1 MWLLLV
7 KLLIGLNPLSWGKQR
22 TPVRIFARGKRSNN
36 LKGLLARFNPVTTL
50 TYIIEFTIDWL
61 ISKIPIQVIYNPLR
75 NVIKCYLSFFFF
87 TFFYDPVKVAI
98 DIFSLVS
105 IWSIGFTRK
114 MQEFLFILK
123 FQLSRIAME
132 QIPKALELKANME
145 SFCCNRML
153 ECWCSIATF
162 IAIQYFVWFN
172 VILADFLFFF

>member
-1 MWLLLV
+1 MLSLL
-7 KLLIGLNPLSWGKQR
+7 
-22 TPVRIFARGKRSNN
+22 
-36 LKGLLARFNPVTTL
+36 
-50 TYIIEFTIDWL
+50 
-61 ISKIPIQVIYNPLR
+61 
-75 NVIKCYLSFFFF
+75 FFF

-153 ECWCSIATF
+153 EC
-162 IAIQYFVWFN
+162 
-172 VILADFLFFF
+172 